1 MQTLITF
8 ILVFGV
14 IVMVHEFGH
23 FFFAKKAGVRVREF
37 AIGMGPKLFQKQYN
51 GTTYTLRI
59 LPVGGYVRMACRA
72 EAEENPLQ
80 AGMTVTVGL
89 TDQVVDQINL
99 SDQVEIIGG
108 RPFVVNDF
116 DLVDDLYLEGYF
128 EGDATMTRL
137 AVDHDATMIE
147 PDGTAVLI
155 APRDTQ
161 FESAKLWQ
169 RALINFAGPMNNFLL
184 TIILFVGVAFAL
196 PGVTTTNLD
205 HVQNHS
211 AAMQAGLK
219 SGDQI
224 EKIDGKPVKSWQ
236 AMQTQVQ
243 MSTSKNLT
251 VTYQRAGKSHET
263 TVTPQTKTVQG
274 QKVRQIGVTPA
285 MTKAPGARLN
295 YAWQVTVQSVTQI
308 WHAIIGLFQNFS
320 LNKLGGPVA
329 IYKNTQTASAFGI
342 ISVIS
347 FTAMLSINL
356 GMMNLLPIP
365 ALDGGKLFL
374 NLLEAIFRRPISEK
388 FELGLTMAGAALL
401 VVLMIAVT
409 GNDLMRYFIK

>member
-59 LPVGGYVRMACRA
+59 LPVGGYVRMASRA

-128 EGDATMTRL
+128 EGDAIMTRL

-147 PDGTAVLI
+147 PDGTVVLI

-274 QKVRQIGVTPA
+274 QKLRQIGVTPA

-308 WHAIIGLFQNFS
+308 WRAIIGLFQNFS

>member
-59 LPVGGYVRMACRA
+59 LPVGGYVRMASRA

-128 EGDATMTRL
+128 EGDAIMTRL

-169 RALINFAGPMNNFLL
+169 RALINFAGPMNNFC
-184 TIILFVGVAFAL
+184 
-196 PGVTTTNLD
+196 
-205 HVQNHS
+205 
-211 AAMQAGLK
+211 
-219 SGDQI
+219 
-224 EKIDGKPVKSWQ
+224 
-236 AMQTQVQ
+236 
-243 MSTSKNLT
+243 
-251 VTYQRAGKSHET
+251 
-263 TVTPQTKTVQG
+263 
-274 QKVRQIGVTPA
+274 
-285 MTKAPGARLN
+285 
-295 YAWQVTVQSVTQI
+295 
-308 WHAIIGLFQNFS
+308 
-320 LNKLGGPVA
+320 
-329 IYKNTQTASAFGI
+329 
-342 ISVIS
+342 
-347 FTAMLSINL
+347 
-356 GMMNLLPIP
+356 
-365 ALDGGKLFL
+365 
-374 NLLEAIFRRPISEK
+374 
-388 FELGLTMAGAALL
+388 
-401 VVLMIAVT
+401 
-409 GNDLMRYFIK
+409 